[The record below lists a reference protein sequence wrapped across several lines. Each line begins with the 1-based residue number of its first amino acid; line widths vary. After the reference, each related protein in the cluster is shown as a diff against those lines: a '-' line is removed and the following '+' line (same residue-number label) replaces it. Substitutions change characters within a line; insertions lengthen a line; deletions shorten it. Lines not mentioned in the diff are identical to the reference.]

1 MKLTN
6 TLLKKSKIISTM
18 GPTFE
23 SEEMIREMLQ
33 RGVNVVRLNT
43 SHGDFEE
50 HGNRIINVK
59 KVREELDLP
68 ISILLDTKGPE
79 IRVHGIENKK
89 MTVTKGD
96 NLVIK
101 YKEEVEGKDGVFSVT
116 YEDLGNT
123 VKEGQLIMIDD
134 GKLTLKVTSINEEAG
149 EVNAVAENNHY
160 IGTKKAVNVPG
171 ADLTL
176 PFIASHDE
184 GFIKWGV
191 EQGID
196 YVAASFVRDAKDV
209 QELRTLLDENGG
221 KDVLIMSKIEALK
234 AIENLNEIIAASDA
248 IMLAR
253 GDLGVEI
260 PYWEV
265 PFYEKLIIDK
275 CRAWG
280 KPIVVATQMLDSM
293 MDNPRPTR
301 AEVTDVYYAVIS
313 GTDATMLSGESA
325 SGDFPKESVETMAR
339 INQEAEGNFNYLR
352 AFESAYA
359 FVESSNAESA
369 YEVAKKA
376 LTSDAKYI
384 LAFSTQG
391 RLVKALSRFRPN
403 AIILGLLGQK
413 DLVNK
418 FGAHYGVYAQYQ
430 EDQSAYNDDAKIM
443 EIAKAAGI
451 TEGTKVVVANAKE
464 FRTVRITYK

>member
-1 MKLTN
+1 MKLQN
-6 TLLKKSKIISTM
+6 TLVKKTKIISTM

-23 SEEMIREMLQ
+23 TPEMIKDMVA

-50 HGNRIINVK
+50 HGARIANVK
-59 KVREELDLP
+59 AVREELDLP

-79 IRVHGIENKK
+79 IRVHGIKDKK
-89 MTVTKGD
+89 MTVTKGET
-96 NLVIK
+96 LTIK
-101 YKEEVEGKDGVFSVT
+101 YKEEIEGADGVFSVT

-123 VKEGQLIMIDD
+123 VAEGQLIMVDD
-134 GKLTLKVTSINEEAG
+134 GKLTLKVTSVDEAAG
-149 EVNAVAENNHY
+149 EVKVLAENNHY

-176 PFIASHDE
+176 PFIADHDR
-184 GFIKWGV
+184 GFIEWGV
-191 EQGID
+191 TQGID
-196 YVAASFVRDAKDV
+196 YVAASFVRDANDIK
-209 QELRTLLDENGG
+209 ELRTLLDANGG
-221 KDVLIMSKIEALK
+221 QEVMIMSKIEALK

-280 KPIVVATQMLDSM
+280 KPVVVATQMLDSM

-301 AEVTDVYYAVIS
+301 AEVTDVYFAAVS
-313 GTDATMLSGESA
+313 GSDATMLSGESA
-325 SGDFPKESVETMAR
+325 SGDFPREAVETMAT
-339 INQEAEGNFNYLR
+339 INQEAERNFNYLR

-369 YEVAKKA
+369 YSVAKKA
-376 LTSDAKYI
+376 LTSDAKFI
-384 LAFSTQG
+384 LAFSEQG

-403 AIILGLLGQK
+403 AIILGLVADAK
-413 DLVNK
+413 LVNK
-418 FGAHYGVYAQYQ
+418 FGSHYGVYAQHQ
-430 EDQSAYNDDAKIM
+430 ADLSVYNDDAACIA
-443 EIAKAAGI
+443 IAKEAGI
-451 TEGTKVVVANAKE
+451 KPGSKIVVANAKE
-464 FRTVRITYK
+464 FRTIRVN

>member
-1 MKLTN
+1 MKLQN
-6 TLLKKSKIISTM
+6 TLLKKTKIISTM

-23 SEEMIREMLQ
+23 SPEMIREMLK

-50 HGNRIINVK
+50 HGARIDNVK
-59 KVREELDLP
+59 SIRTEMDLP
-68 ISILLDTKGPE
+68 VSILLDTKGPE

-89 MTVTKGD
+89 MNVTQGQE
-96 NLVIK
+96 LTIK
-101 YKEEVEGKDGVFSVT
+101 FNEEVEGKDGVFSVT
-116 YEDLGNT
+116 YTDLGNT
-123 VKEGQLIMIDD
+123 VKEGQLIMVDD
-134 GKLTLKVTSINEEAG
+134 GKLTLRVTSVNMDAG
-149 EVNAVAENNHY
+149 EVKVIAENNHY

-176 PFIASHDE
+176 PFIAEHDE
-184 GFIKWGV
+184 GFIKWGIT
-191 EQGID
+191 QGID
-196 YVAASFVRDAKDV
+196 YVAASFVRNEADV
-209 QELRTLLDENGG
+209 LELRKLLDDNGG
-221 KDVLIMSKIEALK
+221 KEVMIMSKIEALK

-280 KPIVVATQMLDSM
+280 KPVVVATQMLDSM

-301 AEVTDVYYAVIS
+301 AEVTDVYYAAIS

-325 SGDFPKESVETMAR
+325 SGDFPKEAVETMAT

-359 FVESSNAESA
+359 FVESKNAESA
-369 YEVAKKA
+369 YAVAKKA
-376 LTSDAKYI
+376 LTADAKYI
-384 LAFSTQG
+384 FAFSTQG
-391 RLVKALSRFRPN
+391 RLVNALSRFRTHVP
-403 AIILGLLGQK
+403 IIGLVGDEK
-413 DLVNK
+413 LVNK
-418 FGAHYGVYAQYQ
+418 FGAHYGVYAQHQ
-430 EDQSAYNDDAKIM
+430 ADQAAFNDDAAVLAIAREAGVKTGEKI
-443 EIAKAAGI
+443 I
-451 TEGTKVVVANAKE
+451 VANARE
-464 FRTVRITYK
+464 FRTLRMN

>member
-1 MKLTN
+1 MKLQN
-6 TLLKKSKIISTM
+6 TLVKKTKIISTM

-23 SEEMIREMLQ
+23 SPEMIREMFK

-50 HGNRIINVK
+50 HGARIDNVK
-59 KVREELDLP
+59 AIRTEMDLP
-68 ISILLDTKGPE
+68 VSILLDTKGPE

-89 MTVTKGD
+89 MDVTKGD
-96 NLVIK
+96 TLTIK
-101 YKEEVEGKDGVFSVT
+101 YKEEIEGKDGVFSVT
-116 YEDLGNT
+116 YTDLGTT
-123 VKEGQLIMIDD
+123 VKEGQLIMVDD
-134 GKLTLKVTSINEEAG
+134 GKLTLRVTSVNLDAG
-149 EVNAVAENNHY
+149 EVTVIAENNHY

-176 PFIASHDE
+176 PFIAEHDE
-184 GFIKWGV
+184 GFIKWGIT
-191 EQGID
+191 QGID
-196 YVAASFVRDAKDV
+196 YVAASFVRNGDDLK
-209 QELRTLLDENGG
+209 ELRKLLDDNGG
-221 KDVLIMSKIEALK
+221 QDVMIMSKIEALK
-234 AIENLNEIIAASDA
+234 AIENLNEIIADSDA

-301 AEVTDVYYAVIS
+301 AEVTDVYYAAIS

-325 SGDFPKESVETMAR
+325 SGDFPKEAVETMAR
-339 INQEAEGNFNYLR
+339 INLEAEGNFNYLR

-359 FVESSNAESA
+359 FVESKNAESA
-369 YEVAKKA
+369 YSVAKKA
-376 LTSDAKYI
+376 LVADAKYI
-384 LAFSTQG
+384 FAFSEKG
-391 RLVKALSRFRPN
+391 RLVNALSRFRTHTP
-403 AIILGLLGQK
+403 IIGLVADEK
-413 DLVNK
+413 LVNK
-418 FGAHYGVYAQYQ
+418 FGAHYGVYAQHQ
-430 EDQSAYNDDAKIM
+430 ADQSAFNDDAAVLAIAREAGVKTGEKI
-443 EIAKAAGI
+443 
-451 TEGTKVVVANAKE
+451 VVANAKE
-464 FRTVRITYK
+464 FRTLRMN

>member
-1 MKLTN
+1 MKLQN
-6 TLLKKSKIISTM
+6 TLVKKTKIISTM

-23 SEEMIREMLQ
+23 TKEMIKDMLQ

-43 SHGDFEE
+43 SHGDYEE
-50 HGNRIINVK
+50 HGNRIKNVK
-59 KVREELDLP
+59 EVREELDLP

-89 MTVTKGD
+89 MSVTKGET
-96 NLVIK
+96 LTIK
-101 YKEEVEGKDGVFSVT
+101 YTEEIEGKDGVFSVT

-123 VKEGQLIMIDD
+123 VSEGQLIMIDD
-134 GKLTLKVTSINEEAG
+134 GKLTLKVTSINKEVG
-149 EVNAVAENNHY
+149 EVKVVAENNHY

-176 PFIASHDE
+176 PFIAGHDE
-184 GFIKWGV
+184 GFIKWGITQ
-191 EQGID
+191 EID

-209 QELRTLLDENGG
+209 NELRTLLDENGG
-221 KDVLIMSKIEALK
+221 QEVMIMSKIEALK

-280 KPIVVATQMLDSM
+280 KPVVVATQMLDSM

-301 AEVTDVYYAVIS
+301 AEVTDVYYAAIS

-325 SGDFPKESVETMAR
+325 SGDFPREAVETMGT
-339 INQEAEGNFNYLR
+339 INKEAEGNFNYLR

-369 YEVAKKA
+369 YKVAKKA
-376 LTSDAKYI
+376 LTSDAKFI
-384 LAFSTQG
+384 LAFSEKG

-403 AIILGLLGQK
+403 SIILGLIGDEK
-413 DLVNK
+413 SINK
-418 FGAHYGVYAQYQ
+418 FGAHYGVYAQHQ
-430 EDQSAYNDDAKIM
+430 ADLSIYNDDAKVI
-443 EIAKAAGI
+443 EIAKAAGVHVGAKI
-451 TEGTKVVVANAKE
+451 VVANANE
-464 FRTVRITYK
+464 FRTLRIS

>member
-1 MKLTN
+1 MKLNN
-6 TLLKKSKIISTM
+6 TLVKKTKIISTM

-23 SEEMIREMLQ
+23 SKEMIKDMLQ

-50 HGNRIINVK
+50 HGARIANVK
-59 KVREELDLP
+59 EVRKEMDLP
-68 ISILLDTKGPE
+68 VSILLDTKGPE

-89 MTVTKGD
+89 MTVTLGD
-96 NLVIK
+96 ELTIK

-116 YEDLGNT
+116 YEDLGKT
-123 VKEGQLIMIDD
+123 VEAGQLIMIDD
-134 GKLTLKVTSINEEAG
+134 GKLTLKVISVNEEAG
-149 EVNAVAENNHY
+149 EVKVLAENNHY

-176 PFIASHDE
+176 PFIAEHDSN
-184 GFIKWGV
+184 FIKWGV
-191 EQGID
+191 TQGID
-196 YVAASFVRDAKDV
+196 YVAASFVRDANDLK
-209 QELRTLLDENGG
+209 ELRTLLDENGG
-221 KDVLIMSKIEALK
+221 SEVMIMSKIEALK
-234 AIENLNEIIAASDA
+234 AIENLNEIIAHSDA

-280 KPIVVATQMLDSM
+280 KPVVVATQMLDSM

-301 AEVTDVYYAVIS
+301 AEVTDVYFAAIS
-313 GTDATMLSGESA
+313 GSDATMLSGESA
-325 SGDFPKESVETMAR
+325 SGDFPREAVETMAQ
-339 INQEAEGNFNYLR
+339 INMEAENNFNYLR

-369 YEVAKKA
+369 YKVAKKA
-376 LTSDAKYI
+376 LTTDAKYI
-384 LAFSTQG
+384 FAFSEKG

-403 AIILGLLGQK
+403 AIILGLIA
-413 DLVNK
+413 DETAINK
-418 FGAHYGVYAQYQ
+418 FGAHFGVYAQHQADISVY
-430 EDQSAYNDDAKIM
+430 SDDAKVI
-443 EIAKAAGI
+443 EIAKAAGAKDGEKI
-451 TEGTKVVVANAKE
+451 VVANKSE
-464 FRTVRITYK
+464 FRTIRIK

>member
-1 MKLTN
+1 MKLQN
-6 TLLKKSKIISTM
+6 TLVKKTKIISTM

-23 SEEMIREMLQ
+23 SEEMIKDMLQ

-43 SHGDFEE
+43 SHGDYEE
-50 HGNRIINVK
+50 HGERIANVK
-59 KVREELDLP
+59 KVRAELDLP
-68 ISILLDTKGPE
+68 VSILLDTKGPE

-89 MTVTKGD
+89 MIVTKGD
-96 NLVIK
+96 TLTIK
-101 YKEEVEGKDGVFSVT
+101 YTEEVEGKDGVFSVT
-116 YEDLGNT
+116 YEDLGKT
-123 VKEGQLIMIDD
+123 VAEGQLIMIDD
-134 GKLTLKVTSINEEAG
+134 GKLTLKVLSVDEAAG
-149 EVNAVAENNHY
+149 EVKVSAENNHY

-191 EQGID
+191 TQGID

-209 QELRTLLDENGG
+209 NDLRTLLDANGG

-280 KPIVVATQMLDSM
+280 KPVVVATQMLDSM

-301 AEVTDVYYAVIS
+301 AEVTDVYYAAIS

-325 SGDFPKESVETMAR
+325 SGDFPREAVETMAT
-339 INQEAEGNFNYLR
+339 INKEAEGNFNYLR

-369 YEVAKKA
+369 YKVAKKA
-376 LTSDAKYI
+376 LTSDSKYI
-384 LAFSTQG
+384 LAFSQKG

-403 AIILGLLGQK
+403 SIILGLVA
-413 DLVNK
+413 DESIVNK
-418 FGAHYGVYAQYQ
+418 FGAHYGVYAQHQ
-430 EDQSAYNDDAKIM
+430 ADLSVYNDDAAVIELAKKAGVTSGSKI
-443 EIAKAAGI
+443 
-451 TEGTKVVVANAKE
+451 VVANSKQ
-464 FRTVRITYK
+464 FRTLRVD

>member
-1 MKLTN
+1 MKLQN
-6 TLLKKSKIISTM
+6 TLVKKTKIISTM

-23 SEEMIREMLQ
+23 TEENIRDMLA

-43 SHGDFEE
+43 SHGDYEE
-50 HGNRIINVK
+50 HGARIANVK

-89 MTVTKGD
+89 MTVTKGQE
-96 NLVIK
+96 LTIK
-101 YKEEVEGKDGVFSVT
+101 YTEEVEGKDGVFSVT
-116 YEDLGNT
+116 YRDLGTT
-123 VKEGQLIMIDD
+123 VSEGQLIMIDD
-134 GKLTLKVTSINEEAG
+134 GKLTLKVASVNTEAG
-149 EVNAVAENNHY
+149 EVKVVAENNHY

-176 PFIASHDE
+176 PFIAEHDE
-184 GFIKWGV
+184 GFIKWGI

-209 QELRTLLDENGG
+209 EELRTLLNNNGG
-221 KDVLIMSKIEALK
+221 SEVMIMSKIEALK

-280 KPIVVATQMLDSM
+280 KPVVIATQMLDSM

-301 AEVTDVYYAVIS
+301 AEVTDVYFAAKS

-325 SGDFPKESVETMAR
+325 SGDFPKEAVETMAT
-339 INQEAEGNFNYLR
+339 INKEAERNFNYLR

-369 YEVAKKA
+369 YKVAKKA

-384 LAFSTQG
+384 LAFSQKG
-391 RLVKALSRFRPN
+391 RLIKALSRFRPN
-403 AIILGLLGQK
+403 AIILGLVGEES
-413 DLVNK
+413 LVNK
-418 FGAHYGVYAQYQ
+418 FGSHFAVYAQHQ
-430 EDQSAYNDDAKIM
+430 ADQSAYNDDAKVI
-443 EIAKAAGI
+443 EIAKAAGVQTGERI
-451 TEGTKVVVANAKE
+451 VVANAKE
-464 FRTVRITYK
+464 FRTIRVN